1 MWLSYLG
8 YTPCINAAFGNVALG
23 TARKQQLCDSW
34 SLGSPTPSC
43 EEQMAVFRGSEELQ
57 FMAALWNFHTADS
70 VWKDRNKEQDMTL
83 QFHSFHL
90 HCHET
95 WKKLVI
101 NISEQEDTFSSLSLN
116 HSVTGGQ
123 TFFLTLFVPSINMC
137 WISSMGSCSLFC
149 KMDLD
154 ISHL

>member
-8 YTPCINAAFGNVALG
+8 YTPCINAAFGNIAPG
-23 TARKQQLCDSW
+23 AARKQQLCDSC
-34 SLGSPTPSC
+34 SVGSSTPSC
-43 EEQMAVFRGSEELQ
+43 EEQMALFKGSEELQ
-57 FMAALWNFHTADS
+57 FMAALWNFHTADL

-90 HCHET
+90 HCRET
-95 WKKLVI
+95 WKELVI
-101 NISEQEDTFSSLSLN
+101 NMSEQEDMFSSPSLN
-116 HSVTGGQ
+116 QSVTGGQ
-123 TFFLTLFVPSINMC
+123 HFVIPLLNMF

-149 KMDLD
+149 EMDLD